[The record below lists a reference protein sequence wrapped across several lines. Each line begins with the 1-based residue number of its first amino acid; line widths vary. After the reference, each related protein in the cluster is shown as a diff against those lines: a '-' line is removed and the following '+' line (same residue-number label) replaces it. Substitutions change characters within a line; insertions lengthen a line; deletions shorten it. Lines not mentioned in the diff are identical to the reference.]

1 MLIKG
6 HWLIIHLKIK
16 RFRLWLPLPLYI
28 LQELLWQLVELTD
41 LIGTFGSKELRE
53 MKSQM
58 PTILIALDSIGE
70 GGQYDLVEI
79 DADGGDGDRVRLVI
93 KVR

>member
-1 MLIKG
+1 MLTKG
-6 HWLIIHLKIK
+6 HWLIISLRIK

-28 LQELLWQLVELTD
+28 LQELLWQLVEMTD
-41 LIGTFGSKELRE
+41 LVGTFGNKELRE

-70 GGQYDLVEI
+70 GGQYDLVEV
-79 DADGGDGDRVRLVI
+79 DADSGDGKRVRIVI